1 MIWQIYKVFFTYHF
15 TRSLSFVAAA
25 KFSLFTFHFSLKIA
39 NFANSFA
46 KLQCTRQF
54 KEKQAFLLHCSRFF
68 VTLASPKLLHL
79 GKAQINL
86 AFHSTFRNFANK
98 NKTFYNTT
106 MLQIRCKNNNMT
118 KSFPEGTSLLD
129 VYQEFADDIKLPYPV
144 VSAKVNNASQGLKFR
159 LYQNRDVEFLDAREG
174 SGHRVYVR
182 SLCFVLY
189 KATQDLFP
197 GSKLFIEHTISRG
210 YYCNFKKKGYEPM
223 VEGDVEKIR
232 ERMQEII
239 NLDMPFRRN
248 EATTE
253 EALRVFAER
262 GLTDKVKLLESSGQ
276 IYSDYYM
283 LGDTADYYYGPLV
296 PSAGYLTVWGLET
309 YHDGML
315 LRVPDWNNPT
325 QLAEKVDMPKTYEMF
340 AEKTKWD
347 IIMRLSNAGDVNK
360 AILKGHASE
369 LIQVS
374 EALQEKKIVQI
385 AEEIDRRF
393 HDEENPVR
401 MVLITG
407 PSSSGKTTFCKRLS
421 VQLLACGLRPL
432 SFSTDDYF
440 VNRLDTPKLPNGDY
454 DFDNIETVEYHLL
467 EDHLLRLMKGERV
480 EIPEYNFVTGK
491 REWNGKKLKLAGDT
505 VLIIEGIHALNPLLT
520 KKIPDSLKYKIYISA
535 LTSISLDDHNW
546 IPVRDN
552 RLLRRIIRDYN
563 KGAYTAQQTIAQWKN
578 VCEAEDQW
586 IFPFQETADAM
597 FNSALNIEFAVLRT
611 HAEIILASVPK
622 NCDEYAEAHRL
633 LKFLRYFIPISDKEI
648 PPTSIMREFVGGS
661 SFKYPR

>member
-1 MIWQIYKVFFTYHF
+1 
-15 TRSLSFVAAA
+15 
-25 KFSLFTFHFSLKIA
+25 
-39 NFANSFA
+39 
-46 KLQCTRQF
+46 
-54 KEKQAFLLHCSRFF
+54 
-68 VTLASPKLLHL
+68 
-79 GKAQINL
+79 
-86 AFHSTFRNFANK
+86 
-98 NKTFYNTT
+98 
-106 MLQIRCKNNNMT
+106 MLQIRCKNNNVT
-118 KSFPEGTSLLD
+118 KSFPEGASLLD
-129 VYQEFADDIKLPYPV
+129 VYQEFADEIKLPYPV
-144 VSAKVNNASQGLKFR
+144 VSAKVNNASEGLKFR

-189 KATQDLFP
+189 KATQDVVP

-210 YYCNFKKKGYEPM
+210 YYCNFKKKNMESLA
-223 VEGDVEKIR
+223 EGDVERIA
-232 ERMQEII
+232 ERMKEIVRM
-239 NLDMPFRRN
+239 DMPFRRN
-248 EATTE
+248 EATNE
-253 EALRVFAER
+253 EAIRVFAER
-262 GLTDKVKLLESSGQ
+262 GFTDKVKLLETSGQ
-276 IYSDYYM
+276 IYSDYYT

-296 PSAGYLTVWGLET
+296 PSAGYLTVWGLEP

-315 LRVPDWNNPT
+315 LRVPDWHNPT

-340 AEKTKWD
+340 AEKTRWD
-347 IIMRLSNAGDVNK
+347 IIMRLSNAGDVNR

-385 AEEIDRRF
+385 AEEIERRF
-393 HDEENPVR
+393 HATEKPIR
-401 MVLITG
+401 IVLITG

-421 VQLLACGLRPL
+421 IQLLACGLRPM

-440 VNRLDTPKLPNGDY
+440 VNRVDTPKLPNGDY
-454 DFDNIETVEYHLL
+454 DFDNIEAVDYALL
-467 EDHLLRLMKGERV
+467 EEHLTRLMKGERV
-480 EIPEYNFVTGK
+480 EIPEYNFSTGL
-491 REWNGKKLKLAGDT
+491 REWNGKKLKLSNDT

-520 KKIPDSLKYKIYISA
+520 QKIDDSLKYRIYISA

-563 KGAYTAQQTIAQWKN
+563 KGAFTAQQTIAQWKN
-578 VCEAEDQW
+578 VCEAEDKW

-611 HAEIILASVPK
+611 HAEIILASVPR
-622 NCDEYAEAHRL
+622 NCPEYAEAHRL
-633 LKFLRYFIPISDKEI
+633 MKFIHYFLPVSDKEI

-661 SFKYPR
+661 SFKY

>member
-1 MIWQIYKVFFTYHF
+1 
-15 TRSLSFVAAA
+15 
-25 KFSLFTFHFSLKIA
+25 
-39 NFANSFA
+39 
-46 KLQCTRQF
+46 
-54 KEKQAFLLHCSRFF
+54 
-68 VTLASPKLLHL
+68 
-79 GKAQINL
+79 
-86 AFHSTFRNFANK
+86 
-98 NKTFYNTT
+98 
-106 MLQIRCKNNNMT
+106 MLQIRCKNNNVT

-129 VYQEFADDIKLPYPV
+129 VYQEFADEIKLPYPV

-182 SLCFVLY
+182 SLSFVLY
-189 KATQDLFP
+189 KATQDVFP
-197 GSKLFIEHTISRG
+197 GSKLFIEHSLCRG
-210 YYCNFKKKGYEPM
+210 YYCNFKKKDGGALTDE
-223 VEGDVEKIR
+223 DVQQIKQ
-232 ERMQEII
+232 RMQEII
-239 NLDMPFRRN
+239 DLDMPFRRT
-248 EATTE
+248 EATNE
-253 EALRVFAER
+253 EAIRVFQER
-262 GLTDKVKLLESSGQ
+262 GFSDKVKLLETSGQ
-276 IYSDYYM
+276 IYSDYYT
-283 LGDTADYYYGPLV
+283 LGDTVDYYYGPLV
-296 PSAGYLTVWGLET
+296 PSAGYLKVWDLERYEEGL
-309 YHDGML
+309 L
-315 LRVPDWNNPT
+315 LRVPDWNNPN
-325 QLAEKVDMPKTYEMF
+325 QVAEKVDQPKTFEMF
-340 AEKTKWD
+340 AEKTRWD

-360 AILKGHASE
+360 AIMRGHASE

-393 HDEENPVR
+393 HREKDPVK

-421 VQLLACGLRPL
+421 VQLLACGLRPV

-440 VNRLDTPKLPNGDY
+440 VNRVDTPKLPNGDY
-454 DFDNIETVEYHLL
+454 DFDNIKTVEYSLL
-467 EDHLLRLMKGERV
+467 EDHLLRLMQGERV

-491 REWNGKKLKLAGDT
+491 REWNGKKLKLSNDT

-563 KGAYTAQQTIAQWKN
+563 KGAFTAQETIAQWKN
-578 VCEAEDQW
+578 VCEAEDKW
-586 IFPFQETADAM
+586 IFPFQESADVM
-597 FNSALNIEFAVLRT
+597 FNSALNIEFAVLRI

-622 NCDEYAEAHRL
+622 NCPEYAEAHRL
-633 LKFLRYFIPISDKEI
+633 MKFIHFFLPVSDKEI

-661 SFKYPR
+661 SFKY

>member
-1 MIWQIYKVFFTYHF
+1 MSSSSALLRKHICT
-15 TRSLSFVAAA
+15 LSGQLIFDNNNDYEPITQNILPWLP
-25 KFSLFTFHFSLKIA
+25 SSW
-39 NFANSFA
+39 
-46 KLQCTRQF
+46 RG
-54 KEKQAFLLHCSRFF
+54 RGR
-68 VTLASPKLLHL
+68 LHL
-79 GKAQINL
+79 SI
-86 AFHSTFRNFANK
+86 
-98 NKTFYNTT
+98 
-106 MLQIRCKNNNMT
+106 MLQIRCKNNNIT
-118 KSFPEGTSLLD
+118 KSFPEGASLLD
-129 VYQEFADDIKLPYPV
+129 VYQEFADELKMPFPV
-144 VSAKVNNASQGLKFR
+144 VAANVNNTPQGLKFR
-159 LYQNRDVEFLDAREG
+159 LYQNRDVEFLDARVG
-174 SGHRVYVR
+174 AGHRVYVR

-210 YYCNFKKKGYEPM
+210 YYCNFKKRNNDPLTES
-223 VEGDVEKIR
+223 DIQHFS

-253 EALRVFAER
+253 EAVRVFAER
-262 GLTDKVKLLESSGQ
+262 GFSDKVKLLETSGQ
-276 IYSDYYM
+276 IYSDYYT
-283 LGDTADYYYGPLV
+283 LGDTADFYYGPLV
-296 PSAGYLTVWGLET
+296 PSAGYITVWGLEP

-315 LRVPDWNNPT
+315 LRVPDWNDPSR
-325 QLAEKVDMPKTYEMF
+325 LAEKVDMPKTYEMF
-340 AEKTKWD
+340 AEKTRWD

-393 HDEENPVR
+393 HQEENPLR
-401 MVLITG
+401 IVLITG

-421 VQLLACGLRPL
+421 VQLLACGLRPY
-432 SFSTDDYF
+432 SVSTDDYF
-440 VNRLDTPKLPNGDY
+440 VNRVDTPRLPNGDY
-454 DFDNIETVEYHLL
+454 DFDNIETVEYKLL
-467 EDHLLRLMKGERV
+467 EDHLTRLMKGERV
-480 EIPEYNFVTGK
+480 EVPEYNFTTGK
-491 REWNGKKLKLAGDT
+491 REWNGKKLKLNNDT

-520 KKIPDSLKYKIYISA
+520 KSIPDSAKFKIYISA

-563 KGAYTAQQTIAQWKN
+563 KGAFTAQQTISQWPN

-586 IFPFQETADAM
+586 IFPYQETADVM
-597 FNSALNIEFAVLRT
+597 FNSALNIEFAVLRP

-622 NCDEYAEAHRL
+622 NCPEYTDAHRL
-633 LKFLRYFIPISDKEI
+633 LKFLHYFMPVSDKEI

-661 SFKYPR
+661 SFKY

>member
-1 MIWQIYKVFFTYHF
+1 
-15 TRSLSFVAAA
+15 
-25 KFSLFTFHFSLKIA
+25 
-39 NFANSFA
+39 
-46 KLQCTRQF
+46 
-54 KEKQAFLLHCSRFF
+54 
-68 VTLASPKLLHL
+68 
-79 GKAQINL
+79 
-86 AFHSTFRNFANK
+86 
-98 NKTFYNTT
+98 
-106 MLQIRCKNNNMT
+106 MLQIRCKNNNVT

-129 VYQEFADDIKLPYPV
+129 VYQEFADEIRLPYPV
-144 VSAKVNNASQGLKFR
+144 VSAKVNNTSEGLKFR

-182 SLCFVLY
+182 SLSFLLY
-189 KATQDLFP
+189 KATQDVFP
-197 GSKLFIEHTISRG
+197 GSKLFIEHSLSRG
-210 YYCNFKKKGYEPM
+210 FYCNFKKRIAAGANSNSSDHPAHPGTPPNLGGEK
-223 VEGDVEKIR
+223 VTDADVAKIKA
-232 ERMQEII
+232 RMQEIVS
-239 NLDMPFRRN
+239 LDMPFRRT

-253 EALRVFAER
+253 EAIRVFTER
-262 GLTDKVKLLESSGQ
+262 GFQDKVKLLETSGQ
-276 IYSDYYM
+276 IYSDYYT
-283 LGDTADYYYGPLV
+283 LGDTVDYYYGPLV
-296 PSAGYLTVWGLET
+296 PSAGYLQVWDLER
-309 YHDGML
+309 YEEGML
-315 LRVPDWNNPT
+315 LRVPDWNNPSKV
-325 QLAEKVDMPKTYEMF
+325 AEKVAQPKTFEMF
-340 AEKTKWD
+340 AEKTRWD

-360 AILKGHASE
+360 AIMRGYASE

-393 HDEENPVR
+393 HQEQDPVR
-401 MVLITG
+401 IVLITG

-421 VQLLACGLRPL
+421 VQLLACGLRPV

-440 VNRLDTPKLPNGDY
+440 VNRVDTPKLPNGDY
-454 DFDNIETVEYHLL
+454 DFDNIETVDYHLM
-467 EDHLLRLMKGERV
+467 EDHLTRLMAGERV

-491 REWNGKKLKLAGDT
+491 REMNGKKLKLGSDT

-520 KKIPDSLKYKIYISA
+520 KKLPDSLKYKIYISA
-535 LTSISLDDHNW
+535 LTSISIDDHNW

-586 IFPFQETADAM
+586 IFPYQETADVM

-622 NCDEYAEAHRL
+622 NCPEYSEAHRL
-633 LKFLRYFIPISDKEI
+633 LKFLRFFLPVSDKEI

-661 SFKYPR
+661 SFKY